1 MATDDIRYA
10 RSGEY
15 HIAYRVEGDGSG
27 GIDVLRIG
35 AYVFSLALRLA
46 PTMQSMSDRYAAL
59 GRSIS
64 FDGRGM
70 GLSDRLRDRRLPP
83 IEERM
88 DDLSAVLDAAGVG
101 HALVVAGADGG
112 PLACLFAATT
122 PTGRSGS
129 R

>member
-1 MATDDIRYA
+1 MTADDIRYA

-15 HIAYRVEGDGSG
+15 HIAYRVEGEGAG

-35 AYVFSLALRLA
+35 SYVFSLALSLPPPVRA
-46 PTMQSMSDRYAAL
+46 MNGRYAAL
-59 GRSIS
+59 GRAIS

-88 DDLSAVLDAAGVG
+88 DDLRAVLDAAGFGRV
-101 HALVVAGADGG
+101 LLVAGADGG
-112 PLACLFAATT
+112 P
-122 PTGRSGS
+122 
-129 R
+129 